1 MKRIVAFL
9 LCLILVIPLSVCAY
23 AEVQEP
29 KTTKIL
35 AIGNSFTENSVSM
48 LRNFSDGDISA
59 QTDLLVASLTI
70 GGISLETHEKNIK
83 ENAEKYKYIK
93 RYKTK
98 EEKANVSVQQALTF
112 EEWDYIVVQQ
122 VSHLAGLEET
132 YELYLENILKYI
144 KSIVPNAKIVFNQTW
159 AYEIDSKH
167 NQYHRYNNSQSQMFM
182 KIRSAYNKYAAK
194 YSLDII
200 PCAEAFQLARG
211 EAMFDY
217 KNGGTSLCVEDGYH
231 ANTAGCYLLGAVWYE
246 YFTKKSVWDNVYTH
260 KNLTKAQM
268 YTLKRS
274 AHNAI
279 KARYTVSG
287 NNDDTYGFLV
297 ETVTSKKPVEYISSA
312 LTTTSIA
319 ESSQTTTTS
328 AATST
333 LGQTTTTSVISD
345 EISSEPS
352 DIQTAVPMPKQRPWL
367 VIILVTFIALIAV
380 GGAVV
385 LVVFL
390 ATKNK
395 K

>member
-1 MKRIVAFL
+1 
-9 LCLILVIPLSVCAY
+9 
-23 AEVQEP
+23 
-29 KTTKIL
+29 
-35 AIGNSFTENSVSM
+35 
-48 LRNFSDGDISA
+48 
-59 QTDLLVASLTI
+59 
-70 GGISLETHEKNIK
+70 
-83 ENAEKYKYIK
+83 
-93 RYKTK
+93 
-98 EEKANVSVQQALTF
+98 
-112 EEWDYIVVQQ
+112 
-122 VSHLAGLEET
+122 
-132 YELYLENILKYI
+132 
-144 KSIVPNAKIVFNQTW
+144 
-159 AYEIDSKH
+159 
-167 NQYHRYNNSQSQMFM
+167 MFM

>member
-1 MKRIVAFL
+1 
-9 LCLILVIPLSVCAY
+9 
-23 AEVQEP
+23 
-29 KTTKIL
+29 
-35 AIGNSFTENSVSM
+35 
-48 LRNFSDGDISA
+48 
-59 QTDLLVASLTI
+59 
-70 GGISLETHEKNIK
+70 
-83 ENAEKYKYIK
+83 
-93 RYKTK
+93 
-98 EEKANVSVQQALTF
+98 
-112 EEWDYIVVQQ
+112 
-122 VSHLAGLEET
+122 
-132 YELYLENILKYI
+132 
-144 KSIVPNAKIVFNQTW
+144 
-159 AYEIDSKH
+159 
-167 NQYHRYNNSQSQMFM
+167 MFM
-182 KIRSAYNKYAAK
+182 KIRTTYNKYAAK

-211 EAMFDY
+211 ETQFDY
-217 KNGGTSLCVEDGYH
+217 KNGGSSLCKDGYH

-260 KNLTKAQM
+260 KNLTKSQM
-268 YTLKRS
+268 YTLKRA

-297 ETVTSKKPVEYISSA
+297 ETVTSKKPVEYISSDFI
-312 LTTTSIA
+312 TTTSIA

-328 AATST
+328 AATSVQS
-333 LGQTTTTSVISD
+333 QTTTTSVISD
-345 EISSEPS
+345 ETSSEPS